1 MREEII
7 GDCRL
12 ILGDCREAIKGIAAF
27 DLGCTSPPYGDMR
40 DYGGHGVPDTFGIHR
55 ARFNPASLSVVP

>member
-12 ILGDCREAIKGIAAF
+12 ILGDCRDILQGMAEESA
-27 DLGCTSPPYGDMR
+27 R
-40 DYGGHGVPDTFGIHR
+40 REQDT
-55 ARFNPASLSVVP
+55 RFIRHLAKA

>member
-12 ILGDCREAIKGIAAF
+12 ILADCM
-27 DLGCTSPPYGDMR
+27 DVLPTLGKVDAVVTLCL
-40 DYGGHGVPDTFGIHR
+40 HR
-55 ARFNPASLSVVP
+55 MYRVLQ